1 MKIKLPFL
9 TSLLLITL
17 TTLGQNDIY
26 KKYTDSLASMNR
38 QLPKC
43 VAKNPTKE
51 VDCHKEYFHILKDME
66 KELYFAIRTILTD
79 DALKK
84 FENEEVAWEDSSY
97 WYYAK
102 TFRWFK
108 DKHPSESILRPSD
121 KAKTDAL
128 KALDDN
134 AAYVKKRMA
143 ALLGMIKK

>member
-9 TSLLLITL
+9 TSLLLISL
-17 TTLGQNDIY
+17 TTFGQNDLY
-26 KKYTDSLASMNR
+26 KKYTDSLSSMNGK
-38 QLPKC
+38 LPIC
-43 VAKNPTKE
+43 VKNNPTRE
-51 VDCHKEYFHILKDME
+51 VDCHKEYFHIIKDME
-66 KELYFAIRTILTD
+66 KDLYLELKNTVSGA
-79 DALKK
+79 ALKK
-84 FENEEVAWEDSSY
+84 LEDEEIAWTDSSY

-143 ALLGMIKK
+143 ALLTIVNK

>member
-1 MKIKLPFL
+1 MKLIPLTYFL
-9 TSLLLITL
+9 FLSISGF
-17 TTLGQNDIY
+17 GQNDLY
-26 KKYTDSLASMNR
+26 KKHTDSLASMNR

-43 VAKNPTKE
+43 VEKNPTKE
-51 VDCHKEYFHILKDME
+51 VDCHKEYFHILKDMK
-66 KELYFAIRTILTD
+66 KELYFAIRTMLTG

-84 FENEEVAWEDSSY
+84 LENEEVAWEDSSY

-121 KAKTDAL
+121 KAKPDAL

-143 ALLGMIKK
+143 VLLTIVNK

>member
-1 MKIKLPFL
+1 MKLIPLAYI
-9 TSLLLITL
+9 LLLSISGF
-17 TTLGQNDIY
+17 GQNDLY
-26 KKYTDSLASMNR
+26 KTHTDSLASMNR

-43 VAKNPTKE
+43 VEKNPTKE

-66 KELYFAIRTILTD
+66 KELYFAIRTMLTG

-84 FENEEVAWEDSSY
+84 FENEEVAWENSSY

-121 KAKTDAL
+121 NAKPDAL
-128 KALDDN
+128 KALDYN
-134 AAYVKKRMA
+134 AT
-143 ALLGMIKK
+143 